1 MEKSIYL
8 IVGLGNPDKKYEG
21 TRHNI
26 GFMVIDSFCKKENI
40 SLNINDFFA
49 MYNKVKL
56 FDKDVIIAKP
66 MTYMNNSGI
75 SVFEIVKFFKIKTE
89 NILII
94 HDDLDLNVGE
104 LRLKPKGSSGGHNG
118 LKSIFTNLQSEDIK
132 RIKIGIGKP
141 KYNTIDHV
149 LTKFDKDEK
158 VLIDEAIDKASDA
171 IIYYLQNN
179 FDLCMS
185 KYNHKEKKVE
195 DGSKWI

>member
-1 MEKSIYL
+1 MFY
-8 IVGLGNPDKKYEG
+8 
-21 TRHNI
+21 
-26 GFMVIDSFCKKENI
+26 
-40 SLNINDFFA
+40 
-49 MYNKVKL
+49 
-56 FDKDVIIAKP
+56 
-66 MTYMNNSGI
+66 TY
-75 SVFEIVKFFKIKTE
+75 
-89 NILII
+89 
-94 HDDLDLNVGE
+94 
-104 LRLKPKGSSGGHNG
+104 
-118 LKSIFTNLQSEDIK
+118 FTNLQSEDIK

-195 DGSKWI
+195 DGSK

>member
-1 MEKSIYL
+1 MNYFILLCGGVGKRMKIETPKQYL
-8 IVGLGNPDKKYEG
+8 KYKNKYIFQYSLEQAINTKLFKKYIIVAENSYFSLIKEATKNYNNIQLVEAG
-21 TRHNI
+21 KTRQE
-26 GFMVIDSFCKKENI
+26 S
-40 SLNINDFFA
+40 
-49 MYNKVKL
+49 
-56 FDKDVIIAKP
+56 
-66 MTYMNNSGI
+66 TY
-75 SVFEIVKFFKIKTE
+75 
-89 NILII
+89 
-94 HDDLDLNVGE
+94 
-104 LRLKPKGSSGGHNG
+104 NG

-195 DGSKWI
+195 DGSK

>member
-1 MEKSIYL
+1 MIPF
-8 IVGLGNPDKKYEG
+8 V
-21 TRHNI
+21 NI
-26 GFMVIDSFCKKENI
+26 N
-40 SLNINDFFA
+40 LNINDFFA

-75 SVFEIVKFFKIKTE
+75 CVFEIVKFFKIKTE
-89 NILII
+89 NILVV

-185 KYNHKEKKVE
+185 KYNHKEKKVY
-195 DGSKWI
+195 I